1 MNLKFILKRK
11 KWFKDCYKKIISKQQ
26 DYYNKSLSEIYNFDS
41 KVSIFCITIYDVVNN
56 NELNRIVKNLYL
68 LKKNKNYNIEVNC
81 RKKII
86 KNINYIR
93 PEFDHTGH
101 GIFAKIKF
109 LTDSLISYIDI
120 TWSQINNEE
129 AILEYE
135 FNFKKYINNYSQ
147 IHEYVYENYRK
158 LEKAKYSV
166 FYFEVD
172 EFFDD
177 DYQKIKLE
185 LKYFRTILQ
194 QIIGRFSTSKY
205 SKKYLLPVKYTY
217 LVDKQTK
224 KIMKYI
230 KRPFLEESFI
240 IDKEQYLLINSIEDY
255 EGIEIDEV
263 IFKKQFNSINIIAL
277 MSELKMK
284 LYYKFF
290 YNIEKQE
297 LEYRIG
303 KYLNSK
309 KLWVNILDYKW
320 LINKKRRLN
329 EKRFYDINKRS
340 FKKITAYSNEE
351 SSLIEDTLINNI
363 ENVYKENIEYINNLN
378 SINYNILAFVISVLA
393 LVIAIISIFI

>member
-1 MNLKFILKRK
+1 M
-11 KWFKDCYKKIISKQQ
+11 
-26 DYYNKSLSEIYNFDS
+26 
-41 KVSIFCITIYDVVNN
+41 
-56 NELNRIVKNLYL
+56 
-68 LKKNKNYNIEVNC
+68 
-81 RKKII
+81 
-86 KNINYIR
+86 
-93 PEFDHTGH
+93 
-101 GIFAKIKF
+101 
-109 LTDSLISYIDI
+109 
-120 TWSQINNEE
+120 
-129 AILEYE
+129 
-135 FNFKKYINNYSQ
+135 
-147 IHEYVYENYRK
+147 
-158 LEKAKYSV
+158 
-166 FYFEVD
+166 
-172 EFFDD
+172 
-177 DYQKIKLE
+177 
-185 LKYFRTILQ
+185 
-194 QIIGRFSTSKY
+194 
-205 SKKYLLPVKYTY
+205 
-217 LVDKQTK
+217 DKQTK

-277 MSELKMK
+277 MSELKMT

-340 FKKITAYSNEE
+340 LKKITAYSNEE
-351 SSLIEDTLINNI
+351 SSLIEDALINNI
-363 ENVYKENIEYINNLN
+363 ENVYIENIEYINNLN